1 MLQRILC
8 FASCTAI
15 SLVRYSLPVP
25 AQEDHG
31 REEWEEPAVSRS
43 ESCGKK
49 VSLQRSFRIVSVHP
63 FDLSFCSGKQAA
75 DIFMVPQNNKNCQYC
90 RSPKHAAVDV
100 DIHDIDDGST
110 GRENAGQ
117 RDDLKCR

>member
-1 MLQRILC
+1 MKEPVANLSQQVLFLKFLGVQRRNIWIKNRSILYRIL
-8 FASCTAI
+8 
-15 SLVRYSLPVP
+15 
-25 AQEDHG
+25 
-31 REEWEEPAVSRS
+31 
-43 ESCGKK
+43 
-49 VSLQRSFRIVSVHP
+49 SVHP
-63 FDLSFCSGKQAA
+63 FDLSFCTGKQAT

-100 DIHDIDDGST
+100 DIHDIDDCST

>member
-1 MLQRILC
+1 MKEPVALSQQVLLVILGFNEETYGSNDHSILYRIL
-8 FASCTAI
+8 
-15 SLVRYSLPVP
+15 P
-25 AQEDHG
+25 
-31 REEWEEPAVSRS
+31 
-43 ESCGKK
+43 
-49 VSLQRSFRIVSVHP
+49 VHP
-63 FDLSFCSGKQAA
+63 FDLSFCTGKHTA